1 VEELLES
8 IISIRILIGL
18 KEETDMETEEEIEEE
33 TEEETEQTDQIE

>member
-1 VEELLES
+1 M
-8 IISIRILIGL
+8 SIRILIGL